1 MTRSLVIGGNGFI
14 GSHLADK
21 LTAMGRDVT
30 VFDRFSHGIQNYKS
44 PEIQRLVGD
53 FLNVDDLRKAVRG
66 QDEVFHFLSV
76 TTPAT
81 AHSDPML
88 DIRVNTGQS
97 VELFAACASAG
108 VEMLYFASTGGA
120 IYGENSA
127 PNVGEHDPTSPKSP
141 YAISKLSLEHYLEY
155 FRLTRD
161 LNYRTFRISNPY
173 GPGQNPIRPQGL
185 IPIVLRQILEGNPI
199 RKFGDGSMVRDYIYI
214 SDLVDM
220 ISATL
225 NTRGNHRVYN
235 VGSGVGNSI
244 NEVLATIRK
253 VTGADFSIENRPS
266 PPTYVRRVVLDTTR
280 FHSDFGVHPAISLD
294 EGVARTWQ
302 SIIGTANSS
311 RNTTSED
318 K

>member
-21 LTAMGRDVT
+21 LTSMGRDVT
-30 VFDRFSHGIQNYKS
+30 VFDRFSHGIQNYNS
-44 PEIQRLVGD
+44 RNVRQRVGD
-53 FLNVDDLRKAVRG
+53 FLNVDDLRNAVKG

-81 AHSDPML
+81 AHSDPLL

-97 VELFAACASAG
+97 VELFSACASAG
-108 VEMLYFASTGGA
+108 VGMLYFASTGGA

-127 PNVGEHDPTSPKSP
+127 PKVSEHNPTSPKSP

-161 LNYRTFRISNPY
+161 LDYRIFRISNPY
-173 GPGQNPIRPQGL
+173 GPRQNPIKPQGL

-199 RKFGDGSMVRDYIYI
+199 QKFGDGSMIRDYIYV

-220 ISATL
+220 ISTTL
-225 NTRGNHRVYN
+225 NVPSNHRVYN
-235 VGSGVGNSI
+235 VGSGVGKSI
-244 NEVLATIRK
+244 NEVLATVRQ
-253 VTGADFSIENRPS
+253 VTGSDLSIEYRPS

-280 FHSDFGVHPAISLD
+280 FHSDFGAFQAISLD

-302 SIIGTANSS
+302 SIRESAKA
-311 RNTTSED
+311 R
-318 K
+318 